1 MLKKRILSV
10 CLILAM
16 LLICVPFAFAQTAG
30 PIADY
35 GCIALPRR
43 PGDLDRMVFFTLAQG
58 YTALTETFRVVI
70 RYEDYD
76 VPVTEDQMRE
86 YTADASQVETV
97 QIPYYENGTHQT
109 RLQCFVPFERLSGIV
124 SVEIPAGSFAYVDG
138 SASPAASFNRPQLL
152 FHSTPFN
159 CRSKVMQDTIS
170 LNGGLDVGV
179 GDQIVLS
186 CELPVPVSVWLDGEK
201 KADLDAHTPAGTSF
215 TMDTEGTHTV
225 QLRVMGAE
233 FSSQTF
239 RVVPQM
245 QVYKDQL
252 GAVTEDVG
260 LLFLAPLA
268 APVAFV
274 IMPPAG
280 IAAALAPLFAGGGII
295 EVFAAVFRVFNL
307 LKR

>member
-1 MLKKRILSV
+1 MKKRVLSL
-10 CLILAM
+10 CLALA
-16 LLICVPFAFAQTAG
+16 LLLSCVPFAFAQTAG
-30 PIADY
+30 PIVDY

-43 PGDLDRMVFFTLAQG
+43 PGDLDRMIYFTLAQG
-58 YTALTETFRVVI
+58 YTALTETFRIVI

-76 VPVTEDQMRE
+76 IPVTEDQMRE

-109 RLQCFVPFERLSGIV
+109 RLQCFVPFERLSGVV

-138 SASPAASFNRPQLL
+138 SASPAASFGAPSLL
-152 FHSTPFN
+152 FYTAPFN
-159 CRSKVMQDTIS
+159 YYSKVMQETMS
-170 LNGGLDVGV
+170 LDCGLDVGV
-179 GDQIVLS
+179 GDRIMLH
-186 CELPVPVSVWLDGEK
+186 CELPVPVSIWLDGEK

-215 TMDTEGTHTV
+215 TMETEGTHTV
-225 QLRVMGAE
+225 ELRVMDAE

-239 RVVPQM
+239 RVAPQM
-245 QVYKDQL
+245 QVYRDQL
-252 GAVTEDVG
+252 GAVAGEVG

-268 APVAFV
+268 APIAFV